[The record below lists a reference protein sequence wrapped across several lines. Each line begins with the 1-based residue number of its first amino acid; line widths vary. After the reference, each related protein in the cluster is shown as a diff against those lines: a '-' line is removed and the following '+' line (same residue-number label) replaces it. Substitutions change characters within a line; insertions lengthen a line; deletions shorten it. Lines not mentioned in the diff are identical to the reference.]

1 MSEQN
6 LLQFA
11 ERVGF
16 VVTELNGFRSS
27 IVNEEITAADF
38 SHQNLAAL
46 LDQLTQVEG
55 AVSRLADRFYSSSG
69 SPS

>member
-1 MSEQN
+1 MSEPN

-11 ERVGF
+11 DRAAC

-38 SHQNLAAL
+38 DRQNLAAL
-46 LDQLTQVEG
+46 LDQLTEVEG
-55 AVSRLADRFYSSSG
+55 AVSRLADRFYSSTG

>member
-1 MSEQN
+1 MSEPK

-16 VVTELNGFRSS
+16 VVTELNGFRIS
-27 IVNEEITAADF
+27 IVNEEITSSDF
-38 SHQNLAAL
+38 DHQALSAL

-55 AVSRLADRFYSSSG
+55 AVSRLADLFYSSAG

>member
-1 MSEQN
+1 MSEPN

-11 ERVGF
+11 ARAAC

-46 LDQLTQVEG
+46 LDQLTEVEG
-55 AVSRLADRFYSSSG
+55 AVGRLADLFYSSAG